1 MVPGVPSGDRGNWEY
16 ELFCEESLEKI
27 KFRAFQ
33 EQFGPRI
40 LSLESVDYLG
50 TNEHYSGRKTR
61 RILIS
66 KTAMVGCCK
75 LSLYAMKLLPRTG
88 TSCSMI

>member
-1 MVPGVPSGDRGNWEY
+1 M
-16 ELFCEESLEKI
+16 FCDESLEKT

-33 EQFGPRI
+33 EQVGPRI
-40 LSLESVDYLG
+40 ISLEIVDYLG
-50 TNEHYSGRKTR
+50 TNEHYSGRKKR
-61 RILIS
+61 RILVS
-66 KTAMVGCCK
+66 KTAMVGCRR